1 MKELFRLGVREAAR
15 GIAEGR
21 FTSADYTRS
30 CLQRIWLMEEQV
42 QAWQWLDHE
51 RAMDLAEQADSRKN
65 EGQAACPLHGLPLGI
80 KDIFDTRGI
89 PTEMGSPLFKGNVPR
104 VSARVVEKI
113 EQEGGFVM
121 GKTVSAEFAFL
132 TPGKTCNPWNPGHTP
147 GGSSSGS
154 AAAVAAGFIP
164 AALGTQTN
172 GSIIRP
178 AAFCGVVGYKPSQGM
193 ISNHGTLD
201 YSPTLDQTGV
211 FTRSV
216 EDAAWVTSC
225 IAEAQ
230 NPISRE
236 VMSFVKMPKLAA
248 VRSPVWMRSEEAQR
262 KIFTENFKKLSEA
275 GAEVVETELPAAFN
289 QAHPC
294 LRRIMAYEAAQF
306 FRELQAQGREKISA
320 ELNAFLDEGRTV
332 SDSAYQDALRFRGQL
347 QEDLSAFLKVFDA
360 ILTPPA
366 NGEAPATLDS
376 TGDPAFC
383 TIWTLCGAPAITIPT
398 GLGPQDLPLG
408 LQIVGPFREDD
419 KLLAVAHWCEEQLP
433 FKSLVEAKGEA
444 R

>member
-1 MKELFRLGVREAAR
+1 MKELFRLGLRAAAQ

-21 FTSADYTRS
+21 FSSADYTRS

-51 RAMDLAEQADSRKN
+51 RAMELSEEADRRKK
-65 EGQAACPLHGLPLGI
+65 EGKAAGSLRGLPFGI

-89 PTEMGSPLFKGNVPR
+89 PTELGSPLFKGNVPQA
-104 VSARVVEKI
+104 SARVVEKL
-113 EQEGGFVM
+113 EQAGGFVM
-121 GKTVSAEFAFL
+121 GKTVTAEFAFL

-154 AAAVAAGFIP
+154 AAAVAAGFVP

-178 AAFCGVVGYKPSQGM
+178 AAFCGVVGYKPSQGT

-201 YSPTLDQTGV
+201 YSPTLDQSGV

-225 IAEAQ
+225 IAETQ

-236 VMSFVKMPKLAA
+236 VMSFVMKPKLAA

-262 KIFTENFKKLSEA
+262 RIFADNLKKLSESE
-275 GAEVVETELPAAFN
+275 AEVVETEIPAAFN

-294 LRRIMAYEAAQF
+294 LRRIMAYEAARF
-306 FRELQAQGREKISA
+306 FRELQARGREKISA
-320 ELNAFLDEGRTV
+320 ELNAFLDEGSTI
-332 SDSAYQDALRFRGQL
+332 SDSVYQDALRFRGQL
-347 QEDLSAFLKVFDA
+347 QEDLYAFLKVFDA

-366 NGEAPATLDS
+366 NGEAPATLES

-383 TIWTLCGAPAITIPT
+383 TIWTLCGVPSITIPT
-398 GLGPQDLPLG
+398 GLGPRGLPLG
-408 LQIVGPFREDD
+408 LQIVGANKEDD
-419 KLLAVAHWCEEQLP
+419 ELLAVACWCEEQLP
-433 FKSLVEAKGEA
+433 FKSLMGVKGEA

>member
-1 MKELFRLGVREAAR
+1 MKNLFKLSLREAAR

-21 FTSADYTRS
+21 FSCADYTRS
-30 CLQRIWLMEEQV
+30 CLQRIWLMEEEV

-51 RAMDLAEQADSRKN
+51 RAMELSEEADSRKK
-65 EGQAACPLHGLPLGI
+65 EGKAAGSLHGLPLGI

-89 PTEMGSPLFKGNVPR
+89 PTEMCSPLFKGNVPYA
-104 VSARVVEKI
+104 SARVVEKI
-113 EQEGGFVM
+113 EQAGGFVM
-121 GKTVSAEFAFL
+121 GKTVTAEFAFL
-132 TPGKTCNPWNPGHTP
+132 TPGKTRNPWNPAHTP

-154 AAAVAAGFIP
+154 AAAVAAGFVP

-178 AAFCGVVGYKPSQGM
+178 AAFCGVIGFKPSQGT

-201 YSPTLDQTGV
+201 YSPTLDQSGV

-216 EDAAWVTSC
+216 ADAAWVTSC
-225 IAEAQ
+225 IAETQ
-230 NPISRE
+230 NPVSRE
-236 VMSFVKMPKLAA
+236 VKALAKKPKLAA

-294 LRRIMAYEAAQF
+294 LRRIMAYEAARF
-306 FRELQAQGREKISA
+306 FRELQARGREKISA
-320 ELNAFLDEGRTV
+320 GLNAFLDEGRTI
-332 SDSAYQDALRFRGQL
+332 SDSAYQDALCFRGQL

-383 TIWTLCGAPAITIPT
+383 TIWTLCGVPAITIPT
-398 GLGPQDLPLG
+398 GLGPQGLPLG

-419 KLLAVAHWCEEQLP
+419 KLLGVAQWCEEQLP
-433 FKSLVEAKGEA
+433 FRQLVRSKE
-444 R
+444 

>member
-1 MKELFRLGVREAAR
+1 MKELFKLGLREAAR
-15 GIAEGR
+15 GIAEGQ
-21 FTSADYTRS
+21 FTSADYARS

-51 RAMDLAEQADSRKN
+51 RAMELAEQADRRKN
-65 EGQAACPLHGLPLGI
+65 EGQATVPLQGLPLGI
-80 KDIFDTRGI
+80 KDIFDTRVI
-89 PTEMGSPLFKGNVPR
+89 PTEFGSPLFAGNMPKT
-104 VSARVVEKI
+104 SARVVEKL
-113 EQEGGFVM
+113 EAAGGFVM
-121 GKTVSAEFAFL
+121 GKTVTAEFAFL
-132 TPGKTCNPWNPGHTP
+132 HPGKTRNPWNPLHTP

-154 AAAVAAGFIP
+154 AAAVAAGFVP

-178 AAFCGVVGYKPSQGM
+178 AAFCGVIGFKPSQGT

-201 YSPTLDQTGV
+201 YSPTLDQSGV

-216 EDAAWVTSC
+216 ADAAWVISC
-225 IAEAQ
+225 VAETQ
-230 NPISRE
+230 NPVSRE
-236 VMSFVKMPKLAA
+236 IQALAKKPKLAA
-248 VRSPVWMRSEEAQR
+248 VRSPVWTRAEEAQR
-262 KIFTENFKKLSEA
+262 RIFADNVKKLREA

-294 LRRIMAYEAAQF
+294 LRHIMAYEAARF
-306 FRELQAQGREKISA
+306 FRELQARGREKISA
-320 ELNAFLDEGRTV
+320 GLNVFLDEGRTI
-332 SDSAYQDALRFRGQL
+332 SDSAYQDALSFRREL

-383 TIWTLCGAPAITIPT
+383 TIWTLCGVPAVTIPT
-398 GLGPQDLPLG
+398 RLGPQGLPLG
-408 LQIVGPFREDD
+408 LQMVGPFREDD
-419 KLLAVAHWCEEQLP
+419 KLLGVAQWCEEQLP
-433 FKSLVEAKGEA
+433 FKSLVGRE
-444 R
+444 

>member
-1 MKELFRLGVREAAR
+1 MKNLFKLGLREAAQ
-15 GIAEGR
+15 GIADGQ
-21 FTSADYTRS
+21 FSSADYTRS

-51 RAMDLAEQADSRKN
+51 RAMELSEEADRRKK
-65 EGQAACPLHGLPLGI
+65 EGKAAGSLHGLPLGI
-80 KDIFDTRGI
+80 KDIFATRGI
-89 PTEMGSPLFKGNVPR
+89 PTEMGSPLFKDNVPQA
-104 VSARVVEKI
+104 SARVVEKI
-113 EQEGGFVM
+113 EQAGGFVM
-121 GKTVSAEFAFL
+121 GKTVTAEFAFL
-132 TPGKTCNPWNPGHTP
+132 TPGKTRNPWNPGHTP

-154 AAAVAAGFIP
+154 AAAVAAGFVP

-178 AAFCGVVGYKPSQGM
+178 AAFCGVVGFKPSQDT

-201 YSPTLDQTGV
+201 YSPTLDQSGV

-216 EDAAWVTSC
+216 ADAAWVTSC
-225 IAEAQ
+225 IAETQ
-230 NPISRE
+230 NPVSRE
-236 VMSFVKMPKLAA
+236 IQAFAKKPKLAA

-262 KIFTENFKKLSEA
+262 RIFADNLKKLSES

-294 LRRIMAYEAAQF
+294 LRGIMAYEAARF
-306 FRELQAQGREKISA
+306 FRELQARGREKISA
-320 ELNAFLDEGRTV
+320 GLNTFLDEGRTI

-383 TIWTLCGAPAITIPT
+383 TIWTLCGVPAITIPA
-398 GLGPQDLPLG
+398 GLGPQGLPLG
-408 LQIVGPFREDD
+408 LQIVGPFPEDD
-419 KLLAVAHWCEEQLP
+419 KLLGVAQWCEEQLP
-433 FKSLVEAKGEA
+433 FRQLVRSKE
-444 R
+444 

>member
-1 MKELFRLGVREAAR
+1 MKNLFKIGVRETAQ
-15 GIAEGR
+15 GIAEAR
-21 FTSADYTRS
+21 FSCADYTRS
-30 CLQRIWLMEEQV
+30 CLQRIWLMEEEV

-51 RAMDLAEQADSRKN
+51 RAMELSEEADSRKK
-65 EGQAACPLHGLPLGI
+65 EGKAAGSLHGLPLGI

-89 PTEMGSPLFKGNVPR
+89 PTEMGSPLFKGNVAQA
-104 VSARVVEKI
+104 SARVVEKL
-113 EQEGGFVM
+113 EQAGGFVM
-121 GKTVSAEFAFL
+121 GKTVTAEFAFL
-132 TPGKTCNPWNPGHTP
+132 TPGKTRNPWNPAHTP

-154 AAAVAAGFIP
+154 AAALAAGFVP

-178 AAFCGVVGYKPSQGM
+178 AAFCGVIGFKPSQGT

-201 YSPTLDQTGV
+201 YSPTLDQSGV

-216 EDAAWVTSC
+216 ADAAWVTSC
-225 IAEAQ
+225 IAETQ
-230 NPISRE
+230 NPVSRE
-236 VMSFVKMPKLAA
+236 VKAFTKKPKLAA

-262 KIFTENFKKLSEA
+262 GIFADNVKKLSES

-294 LRRIMAYEAAQF
+294 LRRIMAYEAARF
-306 FRELQAQGREKISA
+306 FRELQARGREKISA
-320 ELNAFLDEGRTV
+320 GLNAFLDEGRTI
-332 SDSAYQDALRFRGQL
+332 SDSAYQDALCFRGQL

-383 TIWTLCGAPAITIPT
+383 TIWTLCGVPAITIPT
-398 GLGPQDLPLG
+398 GLGPQGLPLG

-419 KLLAVAHWCEEQLP
+419 KLLGVAQWCEEQLP
-433 FKSLVEAKGEA
+433 FRQLVRSKE
-444 R
+444 

>member
-1 MKELFRLGVREAAR
+1 MKNLFKIGVRETAQ
-15 GIAEGR
+15 GIAEAR
-21 FTSADYTRS
+21 FSSADYTRS
-30 CLQRIWLMEEQV
+30 CLQQIWQMEDRI

-51 RAMDLAEQADSRKN
+51 RAMELSEEADRRKN
-65 EGQAACPLHGLPLGI
+65 TEKVSGPLHGLPLGI
-80 KDIFDTRGI
+80 KDIFNTQGI
-89 PTEMGSPLFKGNVPR
+89 PTEMGSPLFKGNVPLA
-104 VSARVVEKI
+104 SARVVEKL
-113 EQEGGFVM
+113 EQAGGFVM
-121 GKTVSAEFAFL
+121 GKTVTAEFAFL
-132 TPGKTCNPWNPGHTP
+132 TPGKTRNPWNPAHTP

-154 AAAVAAGFIP
+154 AAALAAGFVP

-178 AAFCGVVGYKPSQGM
+178 AAFCGVVGFKPSQGT

-201 YSPTLDQTGV
+201 YSPTLDQSGV

-216 EDAAWVTSC
+216 EDAVWVTSC
-225 IAEAQ
+225 IAETQ
-230 NPISRE
+230 NPVSRE
-236 VMSFVKMPKLAA
+236 VKALAKKPKLAA

-262 KIFTENFKKLSEA
+262 GIFADNVKKLSES

-294 LRRIMAYEAAQF
+294 LRRIMAYEAARF
-306 FRELQAQGREKISA
+306 FRELQARGREKISA
-320 ELNAFLDEGRTV
+320 GLNAFLDEGRTI
-332 SDSAYQDALRFRGQL
+332 SDSAYQDALCFRGQL

-366 NGEAPATLDS
+366 NGEAPATLES

-383 TIWTLCGAPAITIPT
+383 TIWTLCGVPSITIPT
-398 GLGPQDLPLG
+398 GLGPHSLPLG

-419 KLLAVAHWCEEQLP
+419 KLLGVAQWCEEQLP
-433 FKSLVEAKGEA
+433 FRQLVRSKE
-444 R
+444 